1 MAYFPQ
7 FEADEREGR
16 LLLGPSPRA
25 RRGNRVGLGAGLAVF
40 VPFILAF
47 FWIDDAPKWPILAIG
62 VFSVA
67 GGLLSFGQAL
77 TGNFELHESR
87 DIVLDRAANRVT
99 RKGKVVCALSDITC
113 VERKFYRKQ
122 RDELALLIRKSRGGS
137 PGTEERVVLLKG
149 ADLQEPG
156 ARIAAYVGVP
166 KREVWASGTRGLS
179 A

>member
-1 MAYFPQ
+1 MVYWPAFGV
-7 FEADEREGR
+7 DEREGR
-16 LLLGPSPRA
+16 LLVGPSPRA
-25 RRGNRVGLGAGLAVF
+25 RRGNRVGLGAALAVF

-62 VFSVA
+62 VLSVA

-87 DIVLDRAANRVT
+87 DIVLDRAGDRVV

-113 VERKFYRKQ
+113 VERSFYRKR
-122 RDELALLIRKSRGGS
+122 RDELALVIRKSRGSS
-137 PGTEERVVLLKG
+137 PGAEERVVLLKG

-156 ARIAAYVGVP
+156 SRIAAYLGVP
-166 KREVWASGTRGLS
+166 KREVWASGTRGIS